1 MLDQHRH
8 RLLHDVGHRERTR
21 ICQHSEQVALLGQH
35 TFLHALRNLLLD
47 AGLRQRLSTGYK
59 GLAAWPRF
67 ALAADFSDHVHG
79 DLGNLSLFIGLEHGC
94 RRGGSILH
102 TACLLYTSGNAPPT
116 DRH

>member
-47 AGLRQRLSTGYK
+47 AGLRQCLGAGNK
-59 GLAAWPRF
+59 GLAVL

-79 DLGNLSLFIGLEHGC
+79 DLGNLPLFIGLEHGC

-102 TACLLYTSGNAPPT
+102 TACIGAGYLL
-116 DRH
+116 